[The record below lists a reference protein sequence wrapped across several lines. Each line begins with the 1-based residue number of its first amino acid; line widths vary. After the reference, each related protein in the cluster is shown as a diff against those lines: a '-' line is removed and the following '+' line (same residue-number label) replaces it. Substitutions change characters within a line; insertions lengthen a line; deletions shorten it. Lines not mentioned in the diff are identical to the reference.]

1 MLRLLIENILDREGL
16 FMTKWIECK
25 ISDIG
30 TVVGGATPS
39 TKKPENYEKGK
50 IAWITPKDLST
61 FSGRYI
67 ERGERNITE
76 IGLKSCSTQLMPKN
90 TVLFSS
96 RAPIGYV
103 AIAANE
109 ICTNQG
115 FKSVIPNENTNSLFL
130 YYLLKYNKDRIES
143 MGSGTTFK
151 EVSGNTMKNIVVFV
165 PDDKKTQGKIASILG
180 TIDDKIE
187 ENRRINNNL
196 SEQSQAIFTKFMDSY
211 PYALTPLGDFAE
223 IIDCLHSKKPEAVDN
238 TTFQLLQ
245 LNNITD
251 SGFLDLSSKYY
262 ISKSDYENWTRKCE
276 IVEGDCVITNV
287 GRIGAVS
294 QAPVGTHTAMGRN
307 MTCIRLKKDKP
318 FHSYLITTLL
328 SNHIRKE
335 VMKNTDEGTIMGAL
349 NVKNIPLLLFP
360 MFDTTVMFKLEEVLS
375 PIRKTIEQNYLSNQT
390 LAQMRDTLLP
400 KLMSGELDVAG
411 TNL

>member
-1 MLRLLIENILDREGL
+1 MLRLLIENTLDREGL

-143 MGSGTTFK
+143 MGSVTTFK

-196 SEQSQAIFTKFMDSY
+196 A
-211 PYALTPLGDFAE
+211 A
-223 IIDCLHSKKPEAVDN
+223 
-238 TTFQLLQ
+238 
-245 LNNITD
+245 
-251 SGFLDLSSKYY
+251 
-262 ISKSDYENWTRKCE
+262 
-276 IVEGDCVITNV
+276 
-287 GRIGAVS
+287 
-294 QAPVGTHTAMGRN
+294 
-307 MTCIRLKKDKP
+307 
-318 FHSYLITTLL
+318 
-328 SNHIRKE
+328 
-335 VMKNTDEGTIMGAL
+335 
-349 NVKNIPLLLFP
+349 
-360 MFDTTVMFKLEEVLS
+360 
-375 PIRKTIEQNYLSNQT
+375 
-390 LAQMRDTLLP
+390 
-400 KLMSGELDVAG
+400 
-411 TNL
+411 